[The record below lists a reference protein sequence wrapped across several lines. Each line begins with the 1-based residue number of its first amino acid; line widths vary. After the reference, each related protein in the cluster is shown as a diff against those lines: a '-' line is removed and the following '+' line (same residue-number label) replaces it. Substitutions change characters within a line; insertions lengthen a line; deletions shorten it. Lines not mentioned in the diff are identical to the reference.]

1 MTQRD
6 PAVQAKLDQL
16 LSDNGLDADSPLFR
30 EAMREALGAA
40 TAPGVYRISANPTP
54 SESVVD
60 IYGSGHLVQ
69 AEQVGQG
76 LAFIESALPSGPG
89 TVEMAPL
96 ARNPAA

>member
-69 AEQVGQG
+69 AEQGGQG
-76 LAFIESALPSGPG
+76 LAFIESALPPWQGA
-89 TVEMAPL
+89 VERGAL
-96 ARNPAA
+96 RGRPAA